1 MPSFPMWVNAA
12 LRAPA
17 GRSPERRAMT
27 VIDILPPEPRSARRR
42 FSHGATGNV
51 ADASF
56 VTVPAA
62 SRRSGPVAERPTP
75 PRPRSTR
82 HVAAQEKPS
91 AGAVLAWVERGLMNL
106 SADVFAAIVAALCVA
121 VFGLAGGFA
130 LFVSESAPAEPPGL
144 DLTHVN
150 LTPQDANGM
159 SLLLIKGSSRTTVT
173 CRSRRCRSA
182 QTWSRVM
189 PRLPAP
195 SSSRPSQRSRA
206 ARATASL
213 HAFRILVEKC
223 RNCGFPLHRRV
234 PRRHD
239 YAIGGLLNQSGEPHA
254 RRSRQDH

>member
-42 FSHGATGNV
+42 FKHGATGNV

-159 SLLLIKGSSRTTVT
+159 SLLLITGIVKNNSDVPLEALPIRADLVSGDATVAST
-173 CRSRRCRSA
+173 VIQPPVAAIEGGESHGFSA
-182 QTWSRVM
+182 RIPHPGGKM
-189 PRLPAP
+189 PELRLSFASAGASAP
-195 SSSRPSQRSRA
+195 
-206 ARATASL
+206 
-213 HAFRILVEKC
+213 
-223 RNCGFPLHRRV
+223 
-234 PRRHD
+234 
-239 YAIGGLLNQSGEPHA
+239 
-254 RRSRQDH
+254 